1 MVPGPGM
8 DIRMTPSSQV
18 MPTYAASANRGDGE
32 DNTMKF
38 LYENIPELG
47 DHFVLQG
54 VVGQGTFGRV
64 YHAKSRKDEKRD
76 YALKYVYP
84 TIQPWKIA
92 QELRYL
98 RDIGGVKNVCG
109 VESAISAN
117 GHVIFVLPY
126 FPHDK
131 LTDYLHK
138 LTIPDIQDYMKNL
151 LLALSQV
158 HFFGIIHRDLK
169 PNNFLFNYKLKK
181 YLLVDFGLAQDQRQF
196 QVSHK
201 KSVYM
206 QRSKVARSSSDW
218 NIRQP
223 LSVRKATINQLVKP
237 EQNIQFMIRKRPL
250 NETESAVTSRCKRF
264 RNDDYHLAAQTINTQ
279 SSVFHTPDTPNTLA
293 KSPSENSKVP
303 DGSKVPECSKVPD
316 GPENAVFKTPTK
328 STARRR
334 SKGTGEVTVIPETP
348 QKTVS
353 KHPDLHPHLHPG
365 LSGDFVPRPRV
376 MAAPTSVVSSAS
388 TTPKSR
394 LQDPSRL
401 KCDCFKKA
409 QICQICDSD
418 GKRELYAPRWGTPG
432 FRAPEVLLKTT
443 EQSTAIDI
451 WSAGVIFASLLSK
464 RYPFF
469 RNDDMDSLAEIV
481 TFLGFK
487 RVSVAAAK
495 MGRTITL
502 SKTDAAR
509 YKDPPNMKLVLSCL
523 RNGTNNL
530 SVNSENR
537 ELIPDSAIDLLN
549 QLLEPHPAKRIT
561 AVQALKHPFITN
573 TLPLVQISTPNTPE
587 SSQS

>member
-1 MVPGPGM
+1 MIVPGPGV

-18 MPTYAASANRGDGE
+18 AMPAYAASTNKGDGE
-32 DNTMKF
+32 DNTMTF
-38 LYENIPELG
+38 LYENVPELG
-47 DHFVLQG
+47 EHFILQG

-64 YHAKSRKDEKRD
+64 YHARSKKNENRD

-138 LTIPDIQDYMKNL
+138 LTIADIQDYMKNL

-196 QVSHK
+196 QVCHK

-206 QRSKVARSSSDW
+206 QRSKVARSADW
-218 NIRQP
+218 NIREP
-223 LSVRKATINQLVKP
+223 LSTRKATINQLVKP

-250 NETESAVTSRCKRF
+250 NEAESTATSSRSKRLK
-264 RNDDYHLAAQTINTQ
+264 NDDYQLAAQKINNQ

-293 KSPSENSKVP
+293 KSPSKSSKV
-303 DGSKVPECSKVPD
+303 
-316 GPENAVFKTPTK
+316 PENAVFKTPTK
-328 STARRR
+328 STAKRRG
-334 SKGTGEVTVIPETP
+334 SKATGEVTVIPETP
-348 QKTVS
+348 QKTVT
-353 KHPDLHPHLHPG
+353 KYPG
-365 LSGDFVPRPRV
+365 PSGDFLARPTV
-376 MAAPTSVVSSAS
+376 MAAPTSLVSSAS

-409 QICQICDSD
+409 QVCQICDSE

-487 RVSVAAAK
+487 RVSAAAAK

-509 YKDPPNMKLVLSCL
+509 FKDPPNMKLVLSCL

-573 TLPLVQISTPNTPE
+573 TLPLVEISIPNTPE
-587 SSQS
+587 PSQS